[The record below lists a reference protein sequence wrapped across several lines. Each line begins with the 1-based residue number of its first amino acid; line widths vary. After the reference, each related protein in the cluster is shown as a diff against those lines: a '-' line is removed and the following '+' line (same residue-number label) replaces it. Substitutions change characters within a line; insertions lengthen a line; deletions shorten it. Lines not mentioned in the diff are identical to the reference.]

1 MGYGRAVS
9 PAEPSTRAVDVL
21 IAGGGLAAGLLALAL
36 RRTRP
41 ELRVLVVDRA
51 ETFGVGHTWSFF
63 TTDLSPAAQALTAE
77 MVVHSW
83 PGYEVRFP
91 AHRRRVGNRYNSVTD
106 TRFHE
111 VVAAAL
117 PPGSLLSGAEIAA
130 VGADGVTL
138 TDGRSFAAPCV
149 IDARGPVG
157 DAALERL
164 TLGWQKFVGV
174 EIETETPHGLAEPI
188 IMDATVPQAD
198 GYRFLYALP
207 FSPTRLLI
215 EDTRYADGPALDRVD
230 LAAEGLAYAE
240 AQGWRAKHVVREEH
254 GILPIALAGDI
265 EAFWREASAG
275 GVARAGLRSA
285 LFHPTTGYSL
295 PDAAHTALAV
305 AALPELTTATVSA
318 AIRAR
323 SIQAWEDR
331 AFFRLLNRMLFKAA
345 DPDKRF
351 KVLERFYRLGA
362 PMMERF
368 YAARLTGADKLRILT
383 GRPPV
388 PIGRALAC
396 MSERAMLRPAA

>member
-1 MGYGRAVS
+1 MKRDTLSSDA
-9 PAEPSTRAVDVL
+9 DVL
-21 IAGGGLAAGLLALAL
+21 LAGGGLASGLIALALA
-36 RRTRP
+36 RARP
-41 ELRVLVVDRA
+41 DLRVRIVDRA
-51 ETFGVGHTWSFF
+51 ATLGAGHTWSFF
-63 TTDLSPAAQALTAE
+63 DTDLSPRARALTAE

-91 AHRRRVGNRYNSVTD
+91 AHSRRIPNRYSSVTD
-106 TRFHE
+106 EQFHA
-111 VVAAAL
+111 VIAAAL
-117 PPGSLLSGAEIAA
+117 PPESFLAGVEIAA
-130 VGADGVTL
+130 VEPQAVALADGRRL
-138 TDGRSFAAPCV
+138 AAPCV

-157 DAALERL
+157 DVALERL
-164 TLGWQKFVGV
+164 KLGWQKFVGV

-230 LAAEGLAYAE
+230 LAAEGLAYAQ
-240 AQGWRAKHVVREEH
+240 AQGWRVARVVREEH

-265 EAFWREASAG
+265 EAFWRGTAAG

-295 PDAAHTALAV
+295 PDAAHTALAI
-305 AALPELTTATVSA
+305 AALPEITTASVAA

-323 SIQAWEDR
+323 SIQAWKDR

-345 DPDKRF
+345 DPHKRF
-351 KVLERFYRLGA
+351 KVLERFYKLGT

-368 YAARLTGADKLRILT
+368 YAADLTLADKLRILT
-383 GRPPV
+383 GKPPV

-396 MSERAMLRPAA
+396 VSERAMLGEAS

>member
-1 MGYGRAVS
+1 MTA
-9 PAEPSTRAVDVL
+9 AKTEVDVL
-21 IAGGGLAAGLLALAL
+21 IAGGGLAAGLIALAL
-36 RRTRP
+36 RRARP
-41 ELRVLVVDRA
+41 ELNVLLIDRA
-51 ETFGVGHTWSFF
+51 PTLGAGHTWSFF
-63 TTDLSPAAQALTAE
+63 STDLSPEARALTAE
-77 MVVHSW
+77 MIVHSW

-91 AHRRRVGNRYNSVTD
+91 NQRRRIGNRYNSITD
-106 TRFHE
+106 MRFHE

-117 PPGSLLSGAEIAA
+117 PPESFLSGAEIAA
-130 VGADGVTL
+130 VGPDGVTL
-138 TDGRSFAAPCV
+138 ADQRSFTARCV
-149 IDARGPVG
+149 IDARGPTG
-157 DAALERL
+157 DAALESL
-164 TLGWQKFVGV
+164 KLGWQKFVGV
-174 EIETETPHGLAEPI
+174 EIETTEPHGLVEPI

-240 AQGWRAKHVVREEH
+240 AQGWKVARVIREEH

-265 EAFWREASAG
+265 EGFWREAAG
-275 GVARAGLRSA
+275 QGVARAGLRSA

-295 PDAAHTALAV
+295 PDAAHTALKI
-305 AALPELTTATVSA
+305 AALPQITTATVAEAISGASIA
-318 AIRAR
+318 A
-323 SIQAWEDR
+323 WNDR

-351 KVLERFYRLGA
+351 KVLARFYRLGT

-368 YAARLTGADKLRILT
+368 YAAKLTTADKLRILT
-383 GRPPV
+383 GKPPV

-396 MSERAMLRPAA
+396 MSERALLSEAA

>member
-1 MGYGRAVS
+1 MTAASADR
-9 PAEPSTRAVDVL
+9 PDVL
-21 IAGGGLAAGLLALAL
+21 IAGGGLASGLIALAL
-36 RRTRP
+36 SRARP
-41 ELRVLVVDRA
+41 ELRVLLVDRA
-51 ETFGVGHTWSFF
+51 ETLGAGHTWSFF
-63 TTDLSPAAQALTAE
+63 TTDLSPEAQALTAE
-77 MVVHSW
+77 MIVHSW

-91 AHRRRVGNRYNSVTD
+91 AHRRRVGNRYNSIAD
-106 TRFHE
+106 ARFHE
-111 VVAAAL
+111 VVSAAL
-117 PPGSLLSGAEIAA
+117 PPGSLLMGAEIAA
-130 VGADGVTL
+130 LSSEGITLADQ
-138 TDGRSFAAPCV
+138 RSLSAPCV

-157 DAALERL
+157 DAALEGL

-174 EIETETPHGLAEPI
+174 EIETETPHGLSEPI

-215 EDTRYADGPALDRVD
+215 EDTRYADGPSLDRVD

-265 EAFWREASAG
+265 HAFWREASAG

-295 PDAAHTALAV
+295 PDAAHTALKI
-305 AALPELTTATVSA
+305 AALPVVTTETVA
-318 AIRAR
+318 EAIRAA
-323 SIQAWEDR
+323 SVQAWEDR

-351 KVLERFYRLGA
+351 KVLERFYRLGT

-368 YAARLTGADKLRILT
+368 YAADLTTADKLRILT
-383 GRPPV
+383 GKPPV